1 MTPSSI
7 SRRINTT
14 GTPSNQ
20 RMSGYT
26 ITRLLS
32 HGSTIDVIPHGYV
45 PRIAIGHSAIELDH
59 NQGKEFAGQLSVISG
74 VSPGRDQSNA
84 RAKLLPSMRS
94 HPLTHGS
101 AIKAM
106 LLNKTR
112 AYRVIM
118 RLRNRSHRENTFLT
132 MIIYGVALVCSPLSP
147 HKPENLLDRVSHHR
161 L

>member
-7 SRRINTT
+7 SRMINTT

-32 HGSTIDVIPHGYV
+32 HGSTNDVMPHGYV
-45 PRIAIGHSAIELDH
+45 PRLAIGHSAIELDH
-59 NQGKEFAGQLSVISG
+59 SRGKEPAGELSVISA

-94 HPLTHGS
+94 HPLTHAS

-112 AYRVIM
+112 AYRAIM
-118 RLRNRSHRENTFLT
+118 RL
-132 MIIYGVALVCSPLSP
+132 
-147 HKPENLLDRVSHHR
+147 
-161 L
+161 